1 MLTFGSLF
9 SKVKLV
15 TLELTYILLFN
26 FSVLCSVYGFRGW
39 NLIKI
44 SDDVVFVATAAVSS
58 CCFRT
63 SKHGKFANFLQK

>member
-1 MLTFGSLF
+1 MTFGCLF

-15 TLELTYILLFN
+15 TLALTYILLFN
-26 FSVLCSVYGFRGW
+26 VLVLCSVYGFRGW

-44 SDDVVFVATAAVSS
+44 SDDVVFFATAVSS